1 MKDSTKERDK
11 KCIPIAQKV
20 IELISKHDVMIGNV
34 EKEKTIEHYKELEEK
49 IIKFYLLKELT
60 SGEVIYIQQLVLQA
74 VDIPLNFV
82 KASIIDSYERA
93 TEKMFGKPERD
104 INLSDIDKVLTSKK

>member
-1 MKDSTKERDK
+1 MKDLTKERDK
-11 KCIPIAQKV
+11 KCIPIAKKV

-34 EKEKTIEHYKELEEK
+34 EKEKTIEYYKGLEEK

-60 SGEVIYIQQLVLQA
+60 SGEVSYVQQLVLQA

-82 KASIIDSYERA
+82 KASIIDSYEKA
-93 TEKMFGKPERD
+93 TEKVFGKPERE
-104 INLSDIDKVLTSKK
+104 INLSDINKILTNKK